1 MSWRTIVVG
10 YEPSHA
16 SAVALARAADIADVT
31 GATLVVTS
39 VAGALTAEFF
49 DAADEPEQRLEELRH
64 ARELLAN
71 HDARV
76 EYDLEAG
83 DPADAL
89 MAIAKRRQAGLIV
102 VGIHDRRLLDR
113 LLHGSVSN
121 KVALHATCDVL
132 IVR

>member
-39 VAGALTAEFF
+39 VARALTAEFF

-64 ARELLAN
+64 ARQLLAN
-71 HDARV
+71 HSARV

-89 MAIAKRRQAGLIV
+89 IALAKRHGAGLVIV
-102 VGIHDRRLLDR
+102 GSHDRHFLDR
-113 LLHGSVSN
+113 LLHGSVSS
-121 KVALHATCDVL
+121 KVALHAPCDVL